1 MAFTTK
7 HKDNDKWSNN
17 CAVKDAGGNAGGWW
31 YNACSHN
38 YIILITNRKT
48 NMEYKQWLESIKL
61 YRDENQAH

>member
-7 HKDNDKWSNN
+7 HKDNDKWSIN
-17 CAVKDAGGNAGGWW
+17 CEVKETGGKLNAGGWW

-48 NMEYKQWLESIKL
+48 NMEYTAVVGK
-61 YRDENQAH
+61 H